1 MKPENN
7 PEAAAETAQSMGHV
21 PARQLRNHE
30 RLAKIDLIHAAHIAA
45 TLRRNGEDEIE
56 AVRSTYTLL
65 DIFLY
70 CQDSLKSEASI
81 EAGIKRYQKGLKV
94 DAEFYAAYAA
104 LKKADFKK
112 ATHNV
117 GCEPAIEEQLLGPYH
132 GDERGP
138 DGKRKTIE
146 FWTELEA
153 AIPLPKSTRDKP
165 TERMTRLKRF
175 LKEWLQETRPE
186 MNEED
191 RILEAAEQIER
202 MKREGIEPNFSAF
215 LKVRFPSWWAEAE
228 ARDKSIHGK
237 KGQAVKKE
245 KKGKQVQ
252 VKPASNK
259 RKARPPVEKLPE
271 AIQQFI
277 AENKSQA

>member
-117 GCEPAIEEQLLGPYH
+117 GCEPAIEEQLLGPHH

-146 FWTELEA
+146 FWTGLEA
-153 AIPLPKSTRDKP
+153 AIPLLPETRNKSDRRLTL
-165 TERMTRLKRF
+165 LKRF
-175 LKEWLQETRPE
+175 IKWKLAKDHPN
-186 MNEED
+186 MS
-191 RILEAAEQIER
+191 EADLVIKAGEQIER
-202 MKREGIEPNFSAF
+202 LQRDGMERNFFEF
-215 LKVRFPSWWAEAE
+215 LKLRFPGWWEETYKLDQQEKGRRGGNA
-228 ARDKSIHGK
+228 K
-237 KGQAVKKE
+237 KKTE

-252 VKPASNK
+252 VKSESNT
-259 RKARPPVEKLPE
+259 RRARPRWKALREVIEPGGLT
-271 AIQQFI
+271 
-277 AENKSQA
+277 